1 MGNKDIFR
9 EQMSTSDQNEDFLTE
24 DPEIPSQ
31 RFVLLSFLSPENV
44 LARKDMFLFEEF
56 LKFYEVE
63 WKVKNLEKFL
73 AGEVKKINDRLDAE
87 YVKLNEKNLT
97 EAAELCRTSKIPVDT
112 VLSAYQDFVRQ
123 NSKEVTKTTIKE
135 CYDDFIF
142 KHGKENED
150 KFFAKNNFQTTVR
163 GLKVRGVFGS
173 QEEAVG
179 RSKKLQ
185 RNDPIHNIFVGEI
198 GKWLPWDPNPKD
210 IGEQEYAEEQLN
222 QLMKGYKQNEEAREK
237 FYNEHPNLKKKEAEK
252 NIVNMFESSVV
263 DSNKSLF
270 EGPPDLAMQRKANPP
285 TD

>member
-1 MGNKDIFR
+1 
-9 EQMSTSDQNEDFLTE
+9 MSTSEQNEDFLTE

-97 EAAELCRTSKIPVDT
+97 EEAELCRTSKIPVDT

-123 NSKEVTKTTIKE
+123 NSKEVTKTTIKDA
-135 CYDDFIF
+135 YDDFIF

-173 QEEAVG
+173 QEEAIG

-198 GKWLPWDPNPKD
+198 GKWLPWEPNPKD

-237 FYNEHPNLKKKEAEK
+237 FYNEHPNLKKKDAEK
-252 NIVNMFESSVV
+252 NIVNMFESSAA